1 MAKSIAGKIR
11 EFIARNPSASPSEI
25 ATRLKVPTQYV
36 YVVRNVEKK
45 KAEKQREVF
54 DPVPV
59 VPVYI
64 KEALVPAPAQE
75 APAPDMVN
83 HPPHYMTGGIET
95 IDFIEAK
102 HLDYHLGNVVKYITR
117 AGKKSD
123 EIEDLKKARWYLDR
137 AIAQRTNA

>member
-1 MAKSIAGKIR
+1 MAKSNASKIR
-11 EFIARNPSASPSEI
+11 EFIARNPKASPREI
-25 ATRLKVPTQYV
+25 ATKLKVPVQYV
-36 YVVRNVEKK
+36 YVVRNAEKK
-45 KAEKQREVF
+45 KAEKQNIKSA
-54 DPVPV
+54 
-59 VPVYI
+59 PVYI
-64 KEALVPAPAQE
+64 QEALVPAPAQE

-102 HLDYHLGNVVKYITR
+102 RLDYHLGNVVKYITR